1 MVYTTHLLKWW
12 WFGDGLCQCGF
23 TTWPGLTPNRPWKRL
38 CHSMWSK
45 TYLQLHLTPKIYCTL
60 LLMQDLLVGKSP
72 WLFLDVTKKLVASCF
87 SFILISQNPSG
98 VKIVTFSSW
107 KSKIL
112 SRREIWWNIIGWD
125 RYGHTHLLKLLCRI
139 ILGCKY
145 HIVRHTLPSCIVA
158 HVWLSLH
165 LPLFSVGN
173 AIPISTHIG
182 SPIIIPCNHYNL
194 DGDIQSPMY
203 DQIQALIVVKVV

>member
-1 MVYTTHLLKWW
+1 
-12 WFGDGLCQCGF
+12 
-23 TTWPGLTPNRPWKRL
+23 
-38 CHSMWSK
+38 
-45 TYLQLHLTPKIYCTL
+45 
-60 LLMQDLLVGKSP
+60 MQDLLVGKSP

-98 VKIVTFSSW
+98 VKILTFSWW
-107 KSKIL
+107 KTKIF

-125 RYGHTHLLKLLCRI
+125 RYAHTHLLKLLCRI

-145 HIVRHTLPSCIVA
+145 HIARHTLPSCIVA
-158 HVWLSLH
+158 HVWLSPH

-194 DGDIQSPMY
+194 DGDIRSPMY
-203 DQIQALIVVKVV
+203 DQFQALIVVKVVYMSHYYSTYIYIYIYMPLYKSSCVLLANPII